1 MNKIILISES
11 TEYFDS
17 IDKCTYPTKKVVVE
31 LDVENLAW
39 TDALREFLAFLNSSG
54 YIINPLKHQEI
65 ANAAFEIH
73 LED

>member
-1 MNKIILISES
+1 MNKITLISES

>member
-1 MNKIILISES
+1 MNKITLTSES

-17 IDKCTYPTKKVVVE
+17 IDKCTYPAKKVVVE

-39 TDALREFLAFLNSSG
+39 PDVLREFLAFLNSSG

-65 ANAAFEIH
+65 ANTAFEIH
-73 LED
+73 HEG

>member
-1 MNKIILISES
+1 MKKIILISES

-17 IDKCTYPTKKVVVE
+17 FDKCTYPTKKVVVE
-31 LDVENLAW
+31 IDVENLAW

-54 YIINPLKHQEI
+54 YIINPLKYKEI

>member
-1 MNKIILISES
+1 MNKITLISES
-11 TEYFDS
+11 TEYFNS

-31 LDVENLAW
+31 LDAENLAW

-54 YIINPLKHQEI
+54 YIINPLKHQQI

-73 LED
+73 HES